1 MKSITKQ
8 KPFDEVQQQLDRFDR
23 VYIVGCGTCT
33 TTTRT
38 GGREEVLDM
47 KERLQELG
55 KLVTG
60 WTVIPTAC
68 DEMTEVSMK
77 ENSGDIQNANCI
89 LVMACALGV
98 HRVSLYCD
106 KPVIPAVDTLFIGIE
121 DSPGNFSEVCA
132 QCGQCVLGET
142 AGICPLTAC
151 HKGLLNGPCGGT
163 NNGKCEVDAEKDCA
177 WTLIYERL
185 KEQGRLD
192 LMRKYHPPK
201 NYHVLPRP
209 RITTVVPVTGGSDG
223 VKVEAGV

>member
-8 KPFDEVQQQLDRFDR
+8 KPFDEVKELLDRFDR
-23 VYIVGCGTCT
+23 VYIIGCGTCAT
-33 TTTRT
+33 MTRT
-38 GGREEVLDM
+38 GGIDQVLEM
-47 KERLQELG
+47 KEQLHEQG

-68 DEMTEVSMK
+68 DEMTEVALK
-77 ENSGDIQNANCI
+77 ENDEAIKNANCI

-98 HRVSLYCD
+98 HRLSLYIS
-106 KPVIPAVDTLFIGIE
+106 KPVIPALDTLFIGVE
-121 DSPGNFSEVCA
+121 DSPGNFHEVCA

-163 NNGKCEVDAEKDCA
+163 DNGKCEVDKEKDCA
-177 WTLIYERL
+177 WTLIYQRL
-185 KEQGRLD
+185 KEQDRLD

-201 NYHVLPRP
+201 NYQVVPRP
-209 RITTVVPVTGGSDG
+209 RITKVV
-223 VKVEAGV
+223 